1 MISIGVIGNAA
12 GAAAYYAKDNY
23 YAGPEAES
31 IGEWFGK
38 GADALGLSGPVAAA
52 AFEAV
57 LAGDLPNGEAIKAP
71 SGAEHRAG
79 LDLVF
84 SAPKSVSLLA
94 LVGDD
99 RRLITALEDSVR
111 ATLGW
116 IEANLIEARKFDPV
130 SGAQVP
136 VRTGHM
142 VAATFTHDLS
152 RNRDPQLHVHSVVAN
167 ATLRPDGAWRAL
179 RNDPLYDQQATIAA
193 VHNADL
199 RARVEALGYRTR
211 PAEIGRH
218 GQFEIEGVS
227 REAIRAFSTR
237 SAEIDAAL
245 EAAGRSGSS
254 AERELAALATRNAK
268 DAGSTR
274 ESDRAEW
281 AERAN
286 AIGFE
291 PKALVEAA
299 MVQAERG
306 QTLWTRIVQQVRG
319 VAAKGQ
325 AIVEAMGLSPQE
337 RDPLV
342 PERAGSLTP
351 EQFAAAQ
358 AVAAGVRH
366 ISQTEAG
373 FSRFELIRTSINLGG
388 PIKVGDIEARVDLL
402 HDKGLLLAD
411 ADGVMMTTRG
421 AIALEQQVL
430 DLARA
435 GQGQGTVLVARHAGA
450 AVQQEAR
457 ELGLRRL
464 SPKQEAAAA
473 LILSSKDRVLGVQGV
488 AGAGK
493 STMLQPVTRIAEA
506 QGRNVVALAVGAQIA
521 QQLGKDLGVLS
532 NSVAGFLYRHQALLI
547 DDGLSDLKERSLHE
561 LTGSLIIVDEASTLS
576 SRQAADLIRI
586 AHTAGAARLAMVG
599 DTRQYGA
606 VEAGKPFADLQKA
619 GLATAELTD
628 NVRARSDIMR
638 SLAPV
643 LDAGDMAGA
652 FRILEPV
659 SHEVPRG
666 DAAAHAVA
674 LWAQLPRE
682 EREATLIL
690 TSGRAL
696 RAEAN
701 REAQALL
708 KSLGEIGQHG
718 QRLTVLDR
726 VNLSREEARTIAPY
740 REGLVVQIRTDMPR
754 QGLTRGMIGTITSV
768 TPTQVELRRGNSTWT
783 LRPDRL
789 ARNLKEDAIGL
800 FERRDIELH
809 ERDRIRFTANN
820 PKHGVLNAQ
829 TATVEAI
836 SADRIVLK
844 LAEDRRL
851 ELPLSDPALKRID
864 LGYAIN
870 TYAAQGVTT
879 THGIVVM
886 DSREKM
892 LSSSRTLSVALTRI
906 ADQPTLVLDSAE
918 RLERAVGRHDAGKTS
933 ALDIYRV
940 MTAAKEE
947 PKIERKELQKEMTR
961 EPSID
966 KEVGARA
973 RDWDFGM

>member
-1 MISIGVIGNAA
+1 MISIGVIGNAS

-52 AFEAV
+52 AFEAL

-130 SGAQVP
+130 SGSQMP

-227 REAIRAFSTR
+227 REAILAFSTR

-254 AERELAALATRNAK
+254 AERELAALATRNTK

-274 ESDRAEW
+274 DSDRAEW

-291 PKALVEAA
+291 PKALVESVI
-299 MVQAERG
+299 VQAERG
-306 QTLWTRIVQQVRG
+306 QTLWTRVVQQVRG
-319 VAAKGQ
+319 VAAKGM

-342 PERAGSLTP
+342 PERAGALTP

-366 ISQTEAG
+366 ISQNEAG
-373 FSRFELIRTSINLGG
+373 FSRFELIRASLNLGG

-402 HDKGLLLAD
+402 HDRGLLLTD

-435 GQGQGTVLVARHAGA
+435 GQGKGTVLVDRHAGA
-450 AVQQEAR
+450 AVQQQAR

-464 SPKQEAAAA
+464 SPRQEAAAG
-473 LILSSKDRVLGVQGV
+473 LILSSKDRIVGVQGV

-521 QQLGKDLGVLS
+521 QQLGKDLGVSS
-532 NSVAGFLYRHQALLI
+532 NSVTGFLYRHQALLI
-547 DDGLSDLKERSLHE
+547 DDGLPDLKERSLHE
-561 LTGSLIIVDEASTLS
+561 LSSSLIIVDEASTLS

-586 AHTAGAARLAMVG
+586 AHAAGAARLAMVG

-619 GLATAELTD
+619 VLATAELTD

-652 FRILEPV
+652 LRILEPV
-659 SHEVPRG
+659 THEVPRG

-674 LWAQLPRE
+674 LWAQRPRE

-718 QRLTVLDR
+718 QRLAVLDR
-726 VNLSREEARTIAPY
+726 VNLSREEARTMAPY

-768 TPTQVELRRGNSTWT
+768 SPTQVELRRGNSTWT

-836 SADRIVLK
+836 SAERVVLK
-844 LAEDRRL
+844 LTEDQRL
-851 ELPLSDPALKRID
+851 ELPLNDPALKRID

-933 ALDIYRV
+933 ALDIYRA

-961 EPSID
+961 ERSID
-966 KEVGARA
+966 KEIGARA

>member
-1 MISIGVIGNAA
+1 
-12 GAAAYYAKDNY
+12 
-23 YAGPEAES
+23 
-31 IGEWFGK
+31 
-38 GADALGLSGPVAAA
+38 
-52 AFEAV
+52 
-57 LAGDLPNGEAIKAP
+57 
-71 SGAEHRAG
+71 
-79 LDLVF
+79 
-84 SAPKSVSLLA
+84 
-94 LVGDD
+94 
-99 RRLITALEDSVR
+99 
-111 ATLGW
+111 
-116 IEANLIEARKFDPV
+116 
-130 SGAQVP
+130 
-136 VRTGHM
+136 
-142 VAATFTHDLS
+142 
-152 RNRDPQLHVHSVVAN
+152 
-167 ATLRPDGAWRAL
+167 
-179 RNDPLYDQQATIAA
+179 
-193 VHNADL
+193 
-199 RARVEALGYRTR
+199 
-211 PAEIGRH
+211 
-218 GQFEIEGVS
+218 
-227 REAIRAFSTR
+227 
-237 SAEIDAAL
+237 
-245 EAAGRSGSS
+245 
-254 AERELAALATRNAK
+254 
-268 DAGSTR
+268 
-274 ESDRAEW
+274 
-281 AERAN
+281 
-286 AIGFE
+286 
-291 PKALVEAA
+291 
-299 MVQAERG
+299 
-306 QTLWTRIVQQVRG
+306 
-319 VAAKGQ
+319 
-325 AIVEAMGLSPQE
+325 
-337 RDPLV
+337 
-342 PERAGSLTP
+342 
-351 EQFAAAQ
+351 
-358 AVAAGVRH
+358 
-366 ISQTEAG
+366 
-373 FSRFELIRTSINLGG
+373 
-388 PIKVGDIEARVDLL
+388 VDLL

-430 DLARA
+430 DLART
-435 GQGQGTVLVARHAGA
+435 GQGQGTVLVDRHAGA
-450 AVQQEAR
+450 AVQQVAR
-457 ELGLRRL
+457 ELALRRL
-464 SPKQEAAAA
+464 SPRQEAAAA
-473 LILSSKDRVLGVQGV
+473 LILSSKDRIVGVQGV

-521 QQLGKDLGVLS
+521 QQLGKDLGVPS
-532 NSVAGFLYRHQALLI
+532 NSVTGFLYRHQALLI
-547 DDGLSDLKERSLHE
+547 DDGLPDLKQRSLHE
-561 LTGSLIIVDEASTLS
+561 LSGSLIIVDEASTLS

-606 VEAGKPFADLQKA
+606 VEAGKPFSDLQKA

-659 SHEVPRG
+659 THEVPRG

-674 LWAQLPRE
+674 LWAQRPRE

-726 VNLSREEARTIAPY
+726 VNLSREEARTMAPY

-768 TPTQVELRRGNSTWT
+768 TPTTVELRRGNSTWT

-829 TATVEAI
+829 AATVEAI
-836 SADRIVLK
+836 SAEKVVLK
-844 LAEDRRL
+844 LAEDQRL
-851 ELPLSDPALKRID
+851 ELPLNDPALKRID

-886 DSREKM
+886 DSHEKM

-933 ALDIYRV
+933 ALDIYRA

-961 EPSID
+961 ERSID
-966 KEVGARA
+966 KEIGARE
-973 RDWDFGM
+973 RGLGFWNVESIMTLVI